1 MGRKFYTIS
10 NCVCL
15 VCDTEIPIPRMKGSL
30 RKKRHIK
37 DMYCPVCK
45 CKRQFKEI
53 TYQDNYKNLDGEI
66 VNGKWDKK
74 EGK

>member
-1 MGRKFYTIS
+1 
-10 NCVCL
+10 
-15 VCDTEIPIPRMKGSL
+15 MKGSL